1 RFALLDERD
10 VPPGV
15 RAQATGVVVRHP
27 GEVEPVVG
35 DAVPFLA
42 GDLAGLTTDAH
53 AGVGEEPVPRTWI
66 LVTGLE
72 VGHRG
77 SPQAFAAPATAS
89 ATAGTRRSSNTLGT
103 IFLGSASTVSASAC
117 AAASSIDVVTRW
129 APESSKP
136 RNMPGNARMLL
147 IWLGSPLR
155 PVATISACAA
165 AASGSTSGSGL
176 ASANTIARLFMRWM
190 SAGSRRFPVL
200 TPMKTSVAA
209 KASVRLPVSSWELVC
224 SASQ

>member
-1 RFALLDERD
+1 VHASVTDSLPLIACAVYHAEHRPRQADSQAGHERAVLAHVRCHQPAQILAQCADRGQPEVDRLPLDRFALLDERD

-15 RAQATGVVVRHP
+15 RAQATGVVIGHP

-72 VGHRG
+72 VGHRR
-77 SPQAFAAPATAS
+77 SPQAFAAPATAT

-103 IFLGSASTVSASAC
+103 IFLGSA
-117 AAASSIDVVTRW
+117 
-129 APESSKP
+129 
-136 RNMPGNARMLL
+136 
-147 IWLGSPLR
+147 
-155 PVATISACAA
+155 
-165 AASGSTSGSGL
+165 
-176 ASANTIARLFMRWM
+176 
-190 SAGSRRFPVL
+190 
-200 TPMKTSVAA
+200 
-209 KASVRLPVSSWELVC
+209 
-224 SASQ
+224 